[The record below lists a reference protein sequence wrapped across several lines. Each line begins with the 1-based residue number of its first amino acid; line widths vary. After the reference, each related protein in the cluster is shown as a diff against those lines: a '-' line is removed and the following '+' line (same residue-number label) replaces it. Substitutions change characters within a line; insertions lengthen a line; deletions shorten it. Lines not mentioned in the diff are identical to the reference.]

1 MTTNRQPAGTSIG
14 GQWAPGASGE
24 VDDALDDDFLTRD
37 HGVVDDLLDESTDSD
52 ALDIISGARTDA
64 RGADLSG
71 AKGQLH
77 GYLDH
82 TSEGPGRDEANA
94 ALTKLYAAEY
104 QNPTVGIGRL
114 VGDNE
119 ACQVADDALA
129 RRQKSD
135 EFNAG
140 LTDSVRSIAERHPD
154 AVSASV
160 EIDYSRAVVT
170 GEYTDTL
177 GKTQQLDEA
186 SARDLQEV
194 YDSDPISGYKITSE
208 PGVYEKNG
216 RDDYSL
222 DISGVAGG
230 SRQTSTRPFDEAD
243 ARRVGGGR
251 AESGFM
257 VTSTKDGDEMFHYIS
272 GGSVWHDKFPRKD
285 HTA

>member
-1 MTTNRQPAGTSIG
+1 C
-14 GQWAPGASGE
+14 
-24 VDDALDDDFLTRD
+24 
-37 HGVVDDLLDESTDSD
+37 
-52 ALDIISGARTDA
+52 
-64 RGADLSG
+64 
-71 AKGQLH
+71 
-77 GYLDH
+77 
-82 TSEGPGRDEANA
+82 
-94 ALTKLYAAEY
+94 
-104 QNPTVGIGRL
+104 IGRL

-119 ACQVADDALA
+119 AGEVADDALA

-243 ARRVGGGR
+243 ARRVGGGG
-251 AESGFM
+251 AESGLM
-257 VTSTKDGDEMFHYIS
+257 VTSTTEADEVCHHIS
-272 GGSVWHDKFPRKD
+272 GGIAWEAEVAREADK
-285 HTA
+285 A

>member
-1 MTTNRQPAGTSIG
+1 MNPNRHPAGTSAG
-14 GQWAPGASGE
+14 GKFAPGASGE
-24 VDDALDDDFLTRD
+24 VEDSLDPDSPEAEAQAETR
-37 HGVVDDLLDESTDSD
+37 
-52 ALDIISGARTDA
+52 AW
-64 RGADLSG
+64 
-71 AKGQLH
+71 GQK
-77 GYLDH
+77 YPDR
-82 TSEGPGRDEANA
+82 S
-94 ALTKLYAAEY
+94 
-104 QNPTVGIGRL
+104 VGIGRL

-119 ACQVADDALA
+119 ACQVAEDTLA
-129 RRQKSD
+129 RRKKSD

-140 LTDSVRSIAERHPD
+140 LTDSVRSIAKRHPD

-160 EIDYSRAVVT
+160 NTDYSRAVVT

-177 GKTQQLDEA
+177 GKTRQLDEA
-186 SARDLQEV
+186 SVRDLQEV
-194 YDSDPISGYKITSE
+194 YDSDPISGYKITSA

-216 RDDYSL
+216 RDDHSL

-230 SRQTSTRPFDEAD
+230 SRETSTRPFDEAD
-243 ARRVGGGR
+243 AKRVGGGR